1 MKVKIGFTIEPG
13 LLQEIDQ
20 LRGMTKR
27 STFME
32 HLLKLGINAY
42 KKEAE
47 QTKRRNKP

>member
-1 MKVKIGFTIEPG
+1 MKVKIGFTIEPA

-32 HLLKLGINAY
+32 HLLKLGINTY
-42 KKEAE
+42 KKDAE